1 MLFPSDPCRH
11 RVGVLMVVL
20 QFGLLALLAAL
31 ALPRVMQGRVPPV
44 VGWVLLLAIALAVW
58 TLAHNRLG
66 NFNIHPSPKAQG
78 MLVTSGPYR
87 LIRHPMYSAVL
98 LVAVALI
105 FLLGDPVVAW
115 LVWGALA
122 VVLWLKASL
131 EERWLSERYPTYADY
146 CTKSKRFVPW
156 LL

>member
-1 MLFPSDPCRH
+1 MPLPSDPYRH
-11 RVGVLMVVL
+11 RIGVWLVVL

-31 ALPRVMQGRVPPV
+31 ALPGVKQGRLSLA
-44 VGWVLLLAIALAVW
+44 VGLLALLALALTVW

-78 MLVTSGPYR
+78 VLVTSGPYR

-98 LVAVALI
+98 LGAAALA
-105 FLLGDPVVAW
+105 LLYGPIQVW
-115 LVWGALA
+115 LIWGALA
-122 VVLWLKASL
+122 AVLWVKAGL
-131 EERWLSERYPTYADY
+131 EERWVGEHHPAYADY
-146 CTKSKRFVPW
+146 CTKSKRFLPW